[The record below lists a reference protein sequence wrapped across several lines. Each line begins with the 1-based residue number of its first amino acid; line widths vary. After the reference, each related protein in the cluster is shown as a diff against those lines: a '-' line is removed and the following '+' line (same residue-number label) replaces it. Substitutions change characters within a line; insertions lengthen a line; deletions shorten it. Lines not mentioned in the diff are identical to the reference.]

1 MMHAHRMAGGF
12 QPRSVDYKVK
22 MRPDSKQYIYSSGA
36 LPRGRPIA
44 TTATRD
50 GAYPQGRGET
60 QVKQKLQEDLKAAM
74 KSSDKL
80 RTMTLR
86 GVLAEITRVEKD
98 VRREANETEIV
109 QIIKRERARRDETLG
124 FARQGGRSD
133 LVAQNEEE
141 ARVLDS
147 YLPAALSED
156 ELRAAI
162 AEQVAAGVKQMGP
175 LMKALKD
182 RFGVQLDGR
191 VASQL
196 VKEALAPK

>member
-1 MMHAHRMAGGF
+1 M
-12 QPRSVDYKVK
+12 
-22 MRPDSKQYIYSSGA
+22 
-36 LPRGRPIA
+36 
-44 TTATRD
+44 
-50 GAYPQGRGET
+50 
-60 QVKQKLQEDLKAAM
+60 KQKLQEDLKAAM

-109 QIIKRERARRDETLG
+109 QIIKRERTRRDETLG
-124 FARQGGRSD
+124 FARQGGRAD

-162 AEQVAAGVKQMGP
+162 AEQVAAGVQQMGP

-182 RFGVQLDGR
+182 RFGAQLDGR

-196 VKEALAPK
+196 VKEALVPK

>member
-1 MMHAHRMAGGF
+1 M
-12 QPRSVDYKVK
+12 
-22 MRPDSKQYIYSSGA
+22 
-36 LPRGRPIA
+36 
-44 TTATRD
+44 
-50 GAYPQGRGET
+50 
-60 QVKQKLQEDLKAAM
+60 KQKLQEDLKASM
-74 KSSDKL
+74 KSGDKL

-98 VRREANETEIV
+98 VRREANEAEIV
-109 QIIKRERARRDETLG
+109 QIIKRERARREETLG
-124 FARQGGRSD
+124 FARHGGRAD

-147 YLPAALSED
+147 YLPAALDES

-182 RFGVQLDGR
+182 RFGAQLDGR

-196 VKEALAPK
+196 VKEAIAPK

>member
-1 MMHAHRMAGGF
+1 
-12 QPRSVDYKVK
+12 
-22 MRPDSKQYIYSSGA
+22 
-36 LPRGRPIA
+36 
-44 TTATRD
+44 
-50 GAYPQGRGET
+50 
-60 QVKQKLQEDLKAAM
+60 VKQKLQDDLKASM
-74 KSSDKL
+74 KSADKL

-98 VRREANETEIV
+98 VRREANEAEIV
-109 QIIKRERARRDETLG
+109 QIIKRERARRDEALD
-124 FARQGGRSD
+124 FARRGGRAD

-147 YLPAALSED
+147 YLPAALDEN

-182 RFGVQLDGR
+182 RFGAQLDGR

-196 VKEALAPK
+196 VKEAITSK

>member
-1 MMHAHRMAGGF
+1 
-12 QPRSVDYKVK
+12 
-22 MRPDSKQYIYSSGA
+22 
-36 LPRGRPIA
+36 
-44 TTATRD
+44 
-50 GAYPQGRGET
+50 
-60 QVKQKLQEDLKAAM
+60 VKQKLQEDLKAAM
-74 KSSDKL
+74 KSGDKL

-124 FARQGGRSD
+124 FARKGGRAD

-147 YLPAALSED
+147 YLPAALDEN

-182 RFGVQLDGR
+182 RFGAQLDGR
-191 VASQL
+191 IASQM

>member
-1 MMHAHRMAGGF
+1 M
-12 QPRSVDYKVK
+12 
-22 MRPDSKQYIYSSGA
+22 
-36 LPRGRPIA
+36 
-44 TTATRD
+44 
-50 GAYPQGRGET
+50 
-60 QVKQKLQEDLKAAM
+60 KQKLQEDLKAAM

-109 QIIKRERARRDETLG
+109 QIIKRERTRRDETLG
-124 FARQGGRSD
+124 FARQGGRAD
-133 LVAQNEEE
+133 LVVQNEQE

-162 AEQVAAGVKQMGP
+162 AEQVAAGVQQMGP

-182 RFGVQLDGR
+182 RFGAQLDGR

>member
-1 MMHAHRMAGGF
+1 
-12 QPRSVDYKVK
+12 
-22 MRPDSKQYIYSSGA
+22 
-36 LPRGRPIA
+36 
-44 TTATRD
+44 
-50 GAYPQGRGET
+50 
-60 QVKQKLQEDLKAAM
+60 VKQKFQDDLKAAM
-74 KSSDKL
+74 KSGDKL

-86 GVLAEITRVEKD
+86 GILSEITRVEKD

-109 QIIKRERARRDETLG
+109 QIIKRERTRRDETLG
-124 FARQGGRSD
+124 FARQGGRAD
-133 LVAQNEEE
+133 LVVQNEQE

-147 YLPAALSED
+147 YLPAALSEG

-162 AEQVAAGVKQMGP
+162 AEQVAAGVQQMGP

-182 RFGVQLDGR
+182 RFGAQLDGR

>member
-1 MMHAHRMAGGF
+1 
-12 QPRSVDYKVK
+12 
-22 MRPDSKQYIYSSGA
+22 
-36 LPRGRPIA
+36 
-44 TTATRD
+44 
-50 GAYPQGRGET
+50 
-60 QVKQKLQEDLKAAM
+60 VKQKLQEDLRASM
-74 KSSDKL
+74 KSGDKL

-109 QIIKRERARRDETLG
+109 QIIKRERARREETLG
-124 FARQGGRSD
+124 FARKGGRAD

-147 YLPAALSED
+147 YLPAALDEN

-182 RFGVQLDGR
+182 RFGAQLDGR
-191 VASQL
+191 IASQM

>member
-1 MMHAHRMAGGF
+1 
-12 QPRSVDYKVK
+12 
-22 MRPDSKQYIYSSGA
+22 
-36 LPRGRPIA
+36 
-44 TTATRD
+44 
-50 GAYPQGRGET
+50 
-60 QVKQKLQEDLKAAM
+60 VKQKLQEDLRASM
-74 KSSDKL
+74 KSGDKL

-124 FARQGGRSD
+124 FALQGGRAD

-147 YLPAALSED
+147 YLPAALDEN

-162 AEQVAAGVKQMGP
+162 AEQVAAGVKQVGP
-175 LMKALKD
+175 LMKALKE
-182 RFGVQLDGR
+182 RFGAQLDGR

>member
-1 MMHAHRMAGGF
+1 M
-12 QPRSVDYKVK
+12 
-22 MRPDSKQYIYSSGA
+22 
-36 LPRGRPIA
+36 L
-44 TTATRD
+44 
-50 GAYPQGRGET
+50 
-60 QVKQKLQEDLKAAM
+60 VKQKLQEDLKASM
-74 KSSDKL
+74 KSGDRL

-86 GVLAEITRVEKD
+86 GVLAEITRIEKD

-109 QIIKRERARRDETLG
+109 QIIKRERSRREETLG
-124 FARQGGRSD
+124 FARQGDRAD

-147 YLPAALSED
+147 YLPAALDEN

-182 RFGVQLDGR
+182 RFGAQLDGR

>member
-1 MMHAHRMAGGF
+1 
-12 QPRSVDYKVK
+12 
-22 MRPDSKQYIYSSGA
+22 
-36 LPRGRPIA
+36 
-44 TTATRD
+44 
-50 GAYPQGRGET
+50 
-60 QVKQKLQEDLKAAM
+60 VKQKLQEDLKASM
-74 KSSDKL
+74 KSGDKL

-109 QIIKRERARRDETLG
+109 QIIKRERARREEVLG
-124 FARQGGRSD
+124 FARQGGRPD

-147 YLPAALSED
+147 YLPAALD
-156 ELRAAI
+156 DNELRAAI
-162 AEQVAAGVKQMGP
+162 AEQIAAGVRQMGP

-182 RFGVQLDGR
+182 RFGAQLDGR
-191 VASQL
+191 VASQM

>member
-1 MMHAHRMAGGF
+1 M
-12 QPRSVDYKVK
+12 
-22 MRPDSKQYIYSSGA
+22 
-36 LPRGRPIA
+36 
-44 TTATRD
+44 
-50 GAYPQGRGET
+50 
-60 QVKQKLQEDLKAAM
+60 KQKLQDDLKASM
-74 KSSDKL
+74 KSADKL

-98 VRREANETEIV
+98 VRREANEAEIV
-109 QIIKRERARRDETLG
+109 QIIKRERARRDEALD
-124 FARQGGRSD
+124 FARRGGRAD

-147 YLPAALSED
+147 YLPAALDEN

-182 RFGVQLDGR
+182 RFGAQLDGR

-196 VKEALAPK
+196 VKEAIAAK

>member
-1 MMHAHRMAGGF
+1 M
-12 QPRSVDYKVK
+12 
-22 MRPDSKQYIYSSGA
+22 
-36 LPRGRPIA
+36 
-44 TTATRD
+44 
-50 GAYPQGRGET
+50 
-60 QVKQKLQEDLKAAM
+60 KQKLQEDLKAAM

-109 QIIKRERARRDETLG
+109 QIIKRERTRRDETLG
-124 FARQGGRSD
+124 FARQGGRAD
-133 LVAQNEEE
+133 LVAQNEQE

-147 YLPAALSED
+147 YLPAALSEG

-162 AEQVAAGVKQMGP
+162 AEQVAAGVQQMGP

-182 RFGVQLDGR
+182 RFGAQLDGR

>member
-1 MMHAHRMAGGF
+1 M
-12 QPRSVDYKVK
+12 
-22 MRPDSKQYIYSSGA
+22 
-36 LPRGRPIA
+36 
-44 TTATRD
+44 
-50 GAYPQGRGET
+50 
-60 QVKQKLQEDLKAAM
+60 KQKLQEDLKASM
-74 KSSDKL
+74 KGGDKL

-98 VRREANETEIV
+98 VRREASEAEIV
-109 QIIKRERARRDETLG
+109 QVIKRERARRDEALD
-124 FARQGGRSD
+124 FARRGGRAD

-147 YLPAALSED
+147 YLPAALDEN

-162 AEQVAAGVKQMGP
+162 AEQVAAGVRQMGP

-182 RFGVQLDGR
+182 RFGAQLDGR

-196 VKEALAPK
+196 VKEAIAAK

>member
-1 MMHAHRMAGGF
+1 M
-12 QPRSVDYKVK
+12 
-22 MRPDSKQYIYSSGA
+22 
-36 LPRGRPIA
+36 
-44 TTATRD
+44 
-50 GAYPQGRGET
+50 
-60 QVKQKLQEDLKAAM
+60 KQKLQEDLKAAM

-109 QIIKRERARRDETLG
+109 QIIKRERTRRDETLG
-124 FARQGGRSD
+124 FARQGGRVD

-162 AEQVAAGVKQMGP
+162 AEQVAAGVQQMGP

-182 RFGVQLDGR
+182 RFGAQLDGR

-196 VKEALAPK
+196 VKEALVPK

>member
-1 MMHAHRMAGGF
+1 
-12 QPRSVDYKVK
+12 
-22 MRPDSKQYIYSSGA
+22 
-36 LPRGRPIA
+36 
-44 TTATRD
+44 
-50 GAYPQGRGET
+50 
-60 QVKQKLQEDLKAAM
+60 VKQKLQEDLKASM
-74 KSSDKL
+74 KSGDKL

-109 QIIKRERARRDETLG
+109 QIIKRERARREEVLG
-124 FARQGGRSD
+124 FARQGGRPD

-147 YLPAALSED
+147 YLPAALD
-156 ELRAAI
+156 DNELRAAI
-162 AEQVAAGVKQMGP
+162 AEQIAAGVKQMGP

-182 RFGVQLDGR
+182 RFGAQLDGR
-191 VASQL
+191 VASQM

>member
-1 MMHAHRMAGGF
+1 
-12 QPRSVDYKVK
+12 
-22 MRPDSKQYIYSSGA
+22 
-36 LPRGRPIA
+36 
-44 TTATRD
+44 
-50 GAYPQGRGET
+50 
-60 QVKQKLQEDLKAAM
+60 VKQKLQEDLKAAM

-109 QIIKRERARRDETLG
+109 QIIKRERTRRDETLG
-124 FARQGGRSD
+124 FARQGGRAD
-133 LVAQNEEE
+133 LVVQNEQE

-147 YLPAALSED
+147 YLPAALSEG

-162 AEQVAAGVKQMGP
+162 AEQVAAGVQQMGP

-182 RFGVQLDGR
+182 RFGAQLDGR

-196 VKEALAPK
+196 VKEALVPK

>member
-1 MMHAHRMAGGF
+1 
-12 QPRSVDYKVK
+12 
-22 MRPDSKQYIYSSGA
+22 
-36 LPRGRPIA
+36 
-44 TTATRD
+44 
-50 GAYPQGRGET
+50 
-60 QVKQKLQEDLKAAM
+60 VKQKLQDDLKAAM
-74 KSSDKL
+74 KSGDKL

-98 VRREANETEIV
+98 VRREANEPEIV
-109 QIIKRERARRDETLG
+109 QIIKRERARRDEALD
-124 FARQGGRSD
+124 FARRGGRAD

-147 YLPAALSED
+147 YLPAALDEN

-182 RFGVQLDGR
+182 RFGAQLDGR

-196 VKEALAPK
+196 VKEAIASK

>member
-1 MMHAHRMAGGF
+1 MHASIERSHGFKPRRIDYRVRLRPGRESTYIQLTGIDRPRVSGGDRSSPAG
-12 QPRSVDYKVK
+12 PC
-22 MRPDSKQYIYSSGA
+22 
-36 LPRGRPIA
+36 
-44 TTATRD
+44 
-50 GAYPQGRGET
+50 GET
-60 QVKQKLQEDLKAAM
+60 LVKQKLQEDLKASM
-74 KSSDKL
+74 KSGDKL

-86 GVLAEITRVEKD
+86 GVLAEITRIEKD

-109 QIIKRERARRDETLG
+109 QIIKRERSRRDETLG
-124 FARQGGRSD
+124 FARQGGRAD

-147 YLPAALSED
+147 YLPAALDEN

-182 RFGVQLDGR
+182 RFGAQLDGR

>member
-1 MMHAHRMAGGF
+1 
-12 QPRSVDYKVK
+12 
-22 MRPDSKQYIYSSGA
+22 
-36 LPRGRPIA
+36 
-44 TTATRD
+44 
-50 GAYPQGRGET
+50 
-60 QVKQKLQEDLKAAM
+60 VKQKLQEDLKAAM

-109 QIIKRERARRDETLG
+109 QIIKRERTRRDETLG
-124 FARQGGRSD
+124 FARQGGRAD
-133 LVAQNEEE
+133 LVVQNEQE

-147 YLPAALSED
+147 YLPAALSEG

-162 AEQVAAGVKQMGP
+162 AEQVAAGVQQMGP

-182 RFGVQLDGR
+182 RFGAQLDGR

>member
-1 MMHAHRMAGGF
+1 M
-12 QPRSVDYKVK
+12 
-22 MRPDSKQYIYSSGA
+22 
-36 LPRGRPIA
+36 
-44 TTATRD
+44 
-50 GAYPQGRGET
+50 
-60 QVKQKLQEDLKAAM
+60 KQKLQDDLKASM
-74 KSSDKL
+74 KSADKL

-98 VRREANETEIV
+98 VRREANEAEIV
-109 QIIKRERARRDETLG
+109 QIIKRERARRDEALD
-124 FARQGGRSD
+124 FARRGGRAD

-147 YLPAALSED
+147 YLPAALDEQ

-162 AEQVAAGVKQMGP
+162 AEQVAAGVRQMGP

-182 RFGVQLDGR
+182 RFGAQLDGR

-196 VKEALAPK
+196 VKEAIASK

>member
-1 MMHAHRMAGGF
+1 
-12 QPRSVDYKVK
+12 
-22 MRPDSKQYIYSSGA
+22 
-36 LPRGRPIA
+36 
-44 TTATRD
+44 
-50 GAYPQGRGET
+50 
-60 QVKQKLQEDLKAAM
+60 VKQKLQEDLKASM
-74 KSSDKL
+74 KNGDKL

-86 GVLAEITRVEKD
+86 GVLAEITRIEKD
-98 VRREANETEIV
+98 VRREANQTEIV

-124 FARQGGRSD
+124 FARQGGRTD

-147 YLPAALSED
+147 YLPAALDEN

-182 RFGVQLDGR
+182 RFGAQLDGR

-196 VKEALAPK
+196 AKEAIAPK

>member
-1 MMHAHRMAGGF
+1 M
-12 QPRSVDYKVK
+12 
-22 MRPDSKQYIYSSGA
+22 
-36 LPRGRPIA
+36 
-44 TTATRD
+44 
-50 GAYPQGRGET
+50 
-60 QVKQKLQEDLKAAM
+60 KQKLQEDLKASM
-74 KSSDKL
+74 KSGDKL

-98 VRREANETEIV
+98 VRREASETEIV

-124 FARQGGRSD
+124 FARRGGRAD

-147 YLPAALSED
+147 YLPAALDEN

-182 RFGVQLDGR
+182 RFGAQLDGR
-191 VASQL
+191 VASQM